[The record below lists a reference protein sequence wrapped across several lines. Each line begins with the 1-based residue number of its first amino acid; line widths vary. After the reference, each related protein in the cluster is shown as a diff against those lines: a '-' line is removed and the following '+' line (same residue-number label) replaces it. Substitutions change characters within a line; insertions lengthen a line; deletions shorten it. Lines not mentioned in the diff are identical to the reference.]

1 MGAFSTIMSLK
12 YTRSLMHNKSI
23 FEMTGEEKYRLI
35 DEYVYEE
42 EKDVKLRTYPFIELE
57 KKFYFWKWLW
67 DIMK

>member
-1 MGAFSTIMSLK
+1 
-12 YTRSLMHNKSI
+12 
-23 FEMTGEEKYRLI
+23 MTGEEKYRLI